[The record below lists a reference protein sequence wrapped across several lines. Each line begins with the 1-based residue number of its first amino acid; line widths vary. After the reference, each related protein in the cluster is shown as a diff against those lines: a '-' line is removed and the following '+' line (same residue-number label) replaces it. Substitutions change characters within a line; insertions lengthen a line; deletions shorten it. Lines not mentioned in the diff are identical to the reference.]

1 MHSKNTDQD
10 YRMSFTVNTREIEYT
25 APDGQRLI
33 GYFATRVTDQP
44 VAGVIV
50 APEWWGRNEY
60 TEQRARELA
69 EHGFAALAIDMYGDK
84 KVTTAVPQAS
94 TWMNQTF
101 EQPETIV
108 DRAQAGLS
116 TLAAQPEVNAEKL
129 AAIGFCYG
137 GKVVLDLARSGA
149 QIEAVATFHAVL
161 SPKAPAEK
169 GKIKAEILVLHG
181 ELDSMV
187 TLDDVASFRQEM
199 HDAEVDHEVI
209 IFEDAKHGFSNPL
222 ADERA
227 KANNVDLGYNA
238 EAERQGLEAMYELLD
253 KHLK

>member
-1 MHSKNTDQD
+1 
-10 YRMSFTVNTREIEYT
+10 MSFTVNTREIEYT

-33 GYFATRVTDQP
+33 GYFATPVTDQP

-161 SPKAPAEK
+161 SPKALAEK
-169 GKIKAEILVLHG
+169 GKVKAEILVLHG

-199 HDAEVDHEVI
+199 HDAEVDHDVI

>member
-1 MHSKNTDQD
+1 MRFPIT
-10 YRMSFTVNTREIEYT
+10 TREIEYT
-25 APDGQRLI
+25 SPDGQRLI
-33 GYFATRVTDQP
+33 GYFAAPAIDMP
-44 VAGVIV
+44 VAGVVV
-50 APEWWGRNEY
+50 APEWWGRTEY

-84 KVTTAVPQAS
+84 KVTSDVPQAS
-94 TWMNQTF
+94 AWMMQTF
-101 EQPETIV
+101 DHV
-108 DRAQAGLS
+108 DTVVNRAQAGLDA
-116 TLAAQPEVNAEKL
+116 LKAQSEVNTEKL

-149 QIEAVATFHAVL
+149 DLKAVVTFHANL
-161 SPKAPAEK
+161 SPKAPAER
-169 GKIKAEILVLHG
+169 GKVQAEILVLHG

-187 TLDDVASFRQEM
+187 SLDDVASFRQEM
-199 HDAEVDHEVI
+199 HSAGVEHEVI
-209 IFEDAKHGFSNPL
+209 IFEDAKHGFSNSL

>member
-1 MHSKNTDQD
+1 
-10 YRMSFTVNTREIEYT
+10 MSFTVNTREIEYT

-33 GYFATRVTDQP
+33 GYFATPVTDQP

-169 GKIKAEILVLHG
+169 GKVKAEILVLHG

-199 HDAEVDHEVI
+199 HDAEVDHDVI